1 MIAALNT
8 AAVDSI
14 IMDYTV
20 TIDDANDQSDLNA
33 TVKSI
38 GATATEAKIT
48 TNDATAMHQ
57 AFLAAIN
64 DTTADDGAEEAFED
78 ALLNSAGTY
87 SATEDSALAKQVAPQ
102 TDLISG
108 SSVAAQAVT
117 GSVQGIMSNRMASL
131 RSGDAYFG
139 TGVAAGGMSAKSGFI
154 QLFGSIAEQESTTVG
169 SGTQAGYDSE
179 TQGLAIGFDGVTD
192 DGMTVGV
199 SVSTS
204 KSLKHVQ
211 PALSPISSSSA

>member
-1 MIAALNT
+1 
-8 AAVDSI
+8 
-14 IMDYTV
+14 
-20 TIDDANDQSDLNA
+20 
-33 TVKSI
+33 
-38 GATATEAKIT
+38 
-48 TNDATAMHQ
+48 MHQ
-57 AFLAAIN
+57 AFVAAIN

-139 TGVAAGGMSAKSGFI
+139 TGVAAGGMSAQSGFI
-154 QLFGSIAEQESTTVG
+154 QVFGSTADQKTTTEGTRTQECF
-169 SGTQAGYDSE
+169 DSE
-179 TQGLAIGFDGVTD
+179 TTGLAIGFDGVTVN
-192 DGMTVGV
+192 GMCVCV
-199 SVSTS
+199 
-204 KSLKHVQ
+204 
-211 PALSPISSSSA
+211 